1 MGFFSKL
8 FGAETSEID
17 NELENQYVQMF
28 QEMMGMPIAQAKS
41 TFRDMLKQAKEESV
55 KEGTSNFPQNFGD
68 IILEQEFSNPH
79 FKSLLTK
86 KRSEG
91 IRDED
96 VRWFWNMHDL
106 ERRMMLKVDDLF
118 KFSLFIKL
126 REEDGL
132 NEKEAANEVKKFHP
146 MYGDPDDPSQPI
158 GEDRALPRELKDRV
172 NRYIEKRGHIDKD
185 EFKREIE
192 DSSTFN
198 AFIRK
203 EIKRGNL

>member
-17 NELENQYVQMF
+17 NELENQYVPIF
-28 QEMMGMPIAQAKS
+28 QDMMGMPISQAKS

-55 KEGTSNFPQNFGD
+55 KDRTSNLPQNFGD
-68 IILEQEFSNPH
+68 LLLEEESTNPH
-79 FKSLLTK
+79 FNSMLAK
-86 KRSEG
+86 KRAEG
-91 IRDED
+91 VIDED

-106 ERRMMLKVDDLF
+106 ERRMMLKVDDMFQL
-118 KFSLFIKL
+118 SLFIKL
-126 REEDGL
+126 TEEDGL
-132 NEKEAANEVKKFHP
+132 SEKEAANQVKKFHP

-158 GEDRALPRELKDRV
+158 SDDKVLPRELKDRV
-172 NRYIEKRGHIDKD
+172 NRYIEKRGHTDKD
-185 EFKREIE
+185 EFKKEIE
-192 DSSTFN
+192 GSSSFN

>member
-8 FGAETSEID
+8 FGSETSEID
-17 NELENQYVQMF
+17 SELENQYVPMF
-28 QEMMGMPIAQAKS
+28 QNMMGMPIPQAKS

-55 KEGTSNFPQNFGD
+55 KDRTSNLPQNFGD
-68 IILEQEFSNPH
+68 LLLEEESTNPH
-79 FKSLLTK
+79 FKSMLAK
-86 KRSEG
+86 KRAEG
-91 IRDED
+91 VIDED

-118 KFSLFIKL
+118 QLSLFIKL
-126 REEDGL
+126 REEDRF
-132 NEKEAANEVKKFHP
+132 NEKEAANKVKKFHP

-158 GEDRALPRELKDRV
+158 GDDKVLPRELKDRV
-172 NRYIEKRGHIDKD
+172 NRYIEKREHIDKD
-185 EFKREIE
+185 EFKKEIE